1 MLHYIHVQGKEAPS
15 FYFRD
20 KTAQHFKS
28 LIQSLGDGSSLV
40 ISSLY
45 RTDVFY
51 LADVPHTE
59 EIIKLWSLQE
69 EKFDPAK
76 LRIVEG
82 RDESLEQF
90 FTTLVLFSNMSKW
103 YETYLSEFRNACS
116 MDRNNPILKDLK
128 LCEQFLQQSHQT
140 VARPSDNTGTE
151 SLLPQEEV
159 FEDLVKHINDF
170 LN

>member
-15 FYFRD
+15 FHFRD

-28 LIQSLGDGSSLV
+28 LIQSLGGGSSLV

-51 LADVPHTE
+51 LADVPHSD

-69 EKFDPAK
+69 DTFDPSK
-76 LRIVEG
+76 LRIIQG
-82 RDESLEQF
+82 REETLEQF
-90 FTTLVLFSNMSKW
+90 FTTLVLFSNISKW
-103 YETYLSEFRNACS
+103 YESYLVEFRNACS

-128 LCEQFLQQSHQT
+128 LCEQFLQESHQT
-140 VARPSDNTGTE
+140 VARPPANANKE
-151 SLLPQEEV
+151 NLLPREDV